1 MKGDFTRQ
9 TFRRANHYRSV
20 LAQQGRV
27 NLDADWNEQALIQ
40 AHLDQV
46 TATDTIGCHGAP
58 GHGAGM
64 AITLPDG
71 GPPRNADGADLQ
83 ISAGRYYVDG
93 ILCEN
98 EHMVPLAGQPDLP
111 GVSLPGVLPEAEQGR
126 YIAFL
131 DVWLEHLSPV
141 EQPRLLEVALG
152 GATTTTR
159 ARTVW
164 QVRLRR
170 ESQPLPPYGDGQ
182 LSAQAVTPQDGGPAG
197 CAAPPT
203 AGFRRL
209 ENQLYRVEIRDPS
222 PADAPARPDQAG
234 RAGDSGE
241 AAKAGPTFV
250 WSRENGSVAAR
261 LLHIDGNVL
270 TVDSPGR
277 DDRLS
282 LAGKPHAWVQVT
294 DLARTRRGEA
304 GYLGRVD
311 HLADT
316 ALTIAA
322 WSGPAPVQGD
332 LGEGAT
338 VRRWESGPLPVEPG
352 QWIALEDGVQVRFE
366 AGGTFRTG
374 DYWLIPARTAN
385 LDGAPVIPDLAGDVD
400 WPRQDGSPVPQHP
413 EGIIH
418 SYADIATLVLS
429 PEGWTLES
437 DDRHL
442 YLTLTELARLV
453 DVEYAGGDGQRTIPG
468 QRVPRPLEVSVS
480 RGLKPVAGATIR
492 FEADDADGRL
502 AANAATLDASVS
514 STLDAVTGS
523 DGVARCY
530 WRPADD
536 PGRPSQKVSARWVGA
551 GQAAADP
558 PIDFFAGFDLASA
571 TAFDPGGCGTLAG
584 AVTVQDAV
592 QRLAAGPAVT
602 IAGGDGQNGV
612 RGSDLP
618 RPLQVRVRS
627 GCGENVAD
635 VTVRFTA
642 ADGVVAADPA
652 GLAGGQPSV
661 DVRTGQDGMAG
672 CYWRLGDTSP
682 VQTATAEIVPG
693 GAPAPPA
700 APVTFV
706 AGSPFASGL
715 HVTEIVL
722 TQPGTPLAL
731 DALVGPA
738 ELAGGV
744 AILLD
749 GDPAAATVDGKP
761 VLTVTLDLP
770 FPFSQQDRALWG
782 EPVVGTTPLTLTA
795 DVALTDWRG
804 SPAITWTPVPAA
816 SALVNSVLTMM
827 GELGRGDKVL
837 AHLRL
842 SGRTIAAADGRDRVV
857 NGLAAV
863 AVGPDGTPE
872 MRLPSVDD
880 VRGADI
886 ELRFWLVPVV
896 THLVLLPSRAGRL
909 SLKSATDAIALAVP
923 RDDLRATLPAGVLV
937 TDGPGQNAAAAARAV
952 GRAFR
957 SGAARQLTIVVAERF
972 TATADVI
979 REALAA
985 TGVTLEVVAAADP
998 ATAVTARLEAGQPV
1012 DGVLTDHAS
1021 AAPVIALAGF
1031 TTEVPL

>member
-40 AHLDQV
+40 AYLDQV

-58 GHGAGM
+58 EHGAGM

-71 GPPRNADGADLQ
+71 GPPRNADGGDLR

-98 EHMVPLAGQPDLP
+98 EHMVPLAAQPDLP
-111 GVSLPGVLPEAEQGR
+111 GVPLKTEPGR
-126 YIAFL
+126 YVAFL

-170 ESQPLPPYGDGQ
+170 EGQPLPPRGDGR
-182 LSAQAVTPQDGGPAG
+182 LSAQAVTPPDGGSAG
-197 CAAPPT
+197 CAAPPS

-222 PADAPARPDQAG
+222 PAGAPARPDQA
-234 RAGDSGE
+234 RPAGEAGGSGE

-282 LAGKPHAWVQVT
+282 LDGKPDAWVQVT

-311 HLADT
+311 HVAGT
-316 ALTIAA
+316 ALTIAG
-322 WSGPAPVQGD
+322 WSGPVPVQGD

-385 LDGAPVIPDLAGDVD
+385 LDGAPVIQDLAGNVD
-400 WPRQDGSPVPQHP
+400 WPRRDGSPVPRHP
-413 EGIIH
+413 EGIVH

-442 YLTLTELARLV
+442 YLTLTELTGLV

-492 FEADDADGRL
+492 FEAYDADGRL
-502 AANAATLDASVS
+502 AADADGLDASVS

-530 WRPADD
+530 WRPAGD
-536 PGRPSQKVSARWVGA
+536 PERPSQKVSARWVGA
-551 GQAAADP
+551 GRAATDP

-571 TAFDPGGCGTLAG
+571 IAFDPGGCGTLAG

-592 QRLAAGPAVT
+592 QRLAAGPTVT

-612 RGSDLP
+612 RGSALP
-618 RPLQVRVRS
+618 QPLLVRVRS
-627 GCGENVAD
+627 GCGEDLAD

-642 ADGVVAADPA
+642 ADGVVAADSA
-652 GLAGGQPSV
+652 GLAAGQPSV
-661 DVRTGQDGMAG
+661 DVRTDPNGMAG
-672 CYWRLGDTSP
+672 CYWRLGDASP
-682 VQTATAEIVPG
+682 VQTMTAEIVPG
-693 GAPAPPA
+693 AAPAPPA

-715 HVTEIVL
+715 HVTGIVL
-722 TQPGTPLAL
+722 TEPGTPLAF
-731 DALVGPA
+731 DALVTAA
-738 ELAGGV
+738 ELAEGV
-744 AILLD
+744 TILLD
-749 GDPAAATVDGKP
+749 GDPVAATVDGKP

-770 FPFSQQDRALWG
+770 FPFSPQDRALWG
-782 EPVVGTTPLTLTA
+782 EQVVGTTPLTLAA
-795 DVALTDWRG
+795 DAALTDRRG
-804 SPAITWTPVPAA
+804 TPAITWSPAA
-816 SALVNSVLTMM
+816 AAKALIHSVLTTM
-827 GELGRGDKVL
+827 GEFGRGGKVL

-857 NGLAAV
+857 NGLAMV
-863 AVGPDGTPE
+863 TVGPDGTPE
-872 MRLPSVDD
+872 VRLPSVDD
-880 VRGADI
+880 VRGADF
-886 ELRFWLVPVV
+886 ELRFWLVPLV
-896 THLVLLPSRAGRL
+896 TNLVLLPSRAGRL

-923 RDDLRATLPAGVLV
+923 RDALRAALPAGVLV
-937 TDGPGQNAAAAARAV
+937 TDGPGQNAAAATRAV
-952 GRAFR
+952 RRVFR
-957 SGAARQLTIVVAERF
+957 NGATQQLTVVVAERF
-972 TATADVI
+972 AAAADVI
-979 REALAA
+979 KEALAA
-985 TGVTLEVVAAADP
+985 IGVTLEAVAAADP
-998 ATAVTARLEAGQPV
+998 AAAVTARLEADEPV